1 MRLAKPVLLLNAS
14 YEPLKIVNWKR
25 AINLY
30 FSNKVEIV
38 ETYDL
43 VVRSVNLSI
52 YLPSVVRLLYMA
64 KQFRRSVPLTRINI
78 LARDSYRCQ
87 YCFQKLTL
95 SNATIDHVIPKSR
108 GGMATWDNLVACCI
122 ECNKRKGDRTPQEAQ
137 MTLRAHPRKP
147 VWLPVLRNK
156 EDVPECWRSYIF
168 H

>member
-1 MRLAKPVLLLNAS
+1 MRFAKPVLLLNAS

-43 VVRSVNLSI
+43 VIHSVNISI
-52 YLPSVVRLLYMA
+52 YLPSVIRLLYMA
-64 KQFRRSVPLTRINI
+64 KHFRRSVPLTRINI

-87 YCFQKLTL
+87 YCFKKLNVM
-95 SNATIDHVIPKSR
+95 NATIDHVIPKSR
-108 GGMATWDNLVACCI
+108 GGNGTWENLVACCTD
-122 ECNKRKGDRTPQEAQ
+122 CNKRKGDRTPHEAG
-137 MTLRAHPRKP
+137 MILRAHPRKP

-156 EDVPECWRSYIF
+156 EDVPECWRNYIF